1 MDTDVETDEDLAAR
15 MAKRDE
21 SARDW
26 ASAQEACRELYERH
40 ARRMIAFLAARV
52 RLAVVEDIHQ
62 EVWQKVW
69 QSLPTAFHGG
79 SFRSWL
85 YTIARNCITDH
96 LRRRTSEIIP
106 DERNLADSRHR
117 AVDEELVEAELREV
131 LAKCLQKLEQR
142 DSQLADLV
150 RSRVQ
155 GESYED
161 FCARTGMPADR
172 AYRAFHQAKAQLQEC
187 VERQVNP

>member
-1 MDTDVETDEDLAAR
+1 MGTDVETDEDLATR

-40 ARRMIAFLAARV
+40 ARRMVAFLAGRV

-96 LRRRTSEIIP
+96 LRRKTSKAIP
-106 DERNLADSRHR
+106 DERNLADSRSR
-117 AVDEELVEAELREV
+117 AADEELVEAELREV
-131 LAKCLQKLEQR
+131 LAKCLQKLEQQ

-172 AYRAFHQAKAQLQEC
+172 AYRAFHQAKAQLQAC
-187 VERQVNP
+187 VEKQVNP